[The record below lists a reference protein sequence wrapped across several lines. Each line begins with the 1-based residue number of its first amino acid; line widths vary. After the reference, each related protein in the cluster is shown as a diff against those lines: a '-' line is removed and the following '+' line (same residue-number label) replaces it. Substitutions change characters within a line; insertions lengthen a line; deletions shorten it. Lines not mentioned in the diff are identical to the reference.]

1 MLILIELLR
10 SSKYTYD
17 VGVSNTAGTL
27 YYFIVM
33 KNNVF
38 IYCIIV
44 VATILITKRVIEES
58 SSPVEEM
65 YHKQLVTTIDSIL
78 DARFG
83 PDYCKENI
91 DTINANTF
99 STCFSGIIS
108 PTE

>member
-1 MLILIELLR
+1 M
-10 SSKYTYD
+10 
-17 VGVSNTAGTL
+17 GVSNTAGTL

-38 IYCIIV
+38 TYCIIV
-44 VATILITKRVIEES
+44 AATVLITKLVIEES

-65 YHKQLVTTIDSIL
+65 YHRQLVTAIDSIL

-83 PDYCKENI
+83 PGYCKKTI

-99 STCFSGIIS
+99 RTRFSGIIS
-108 PTE
+108 PME

>member
-1 MLILIELLR
+1 M
-10 SSKYTYD
+10 
-17 VGVSNTAGTL
+17 GVSNTAGTL

-38 IYCIIV
+38 TYCIIV
-44 VATILITKRVIEES
+44 AVTVLITKLVIEES

-65 YHKQLVTTIDSIL
+65 YHRQLVTTIDSIL

-83 PDYCKENI
+83 PSYCKEVV

-99 STCFSGIIS
+99 STRFSGIIS